1 MKPYELLLRKR
12 KIIRY
17 SCLVFG
23 IIIIFYTA
31 HKLTNNN
38 HNSVQGNYGNLSELD
53 NNSKEFSFQVY
64 KPIFE
69 GFNNSNQAYKISAH
83 NIAKTSDIY
92 LLEIVEGE
100 YHLSANEKITFFS
113 KYGNFND
120 QTKDLHLND
129 HVKIIYGFTEFL
141 GDDININVRDK
152 SFYTQNS
159 VKIFYKDS
167 SVEANSLHMKPKSPI
182 IELQGSV
189 KVVIDLKAL

>member
-1 MKPYELLLRKR
+1 MRPYELLLRKR

-23 IIIIFYTA
+23 IIIISYTA
-31 HKLTNNN
+31 YKLSNNTHNLVQDN
-38 HNSVQGNYGNLSELD
+38 HVNLSELD
-53 NNSKEFSFQVY
+53 NNSKEFSFQVN

-83 NIAKTSDIY
+83 NIAKTSDTY
-92 LLEIVEGE
+92 LLEEVEGE
-100 YHLSANEKITFFS
+100 YYLSPNEKIIFFS

-129 HVKIIYGFTEFL
+129 HVKIIYGATEFF
-141 GDDININVRDK
+141 GYDININVRDK

-159 VKIFYKDS
+159 VKIFYKES
-167 SVEANSLHMKPKSPI
+167 SIEANSLHMKPKSPI

-189 KVVIDLKAL
+189 KVIIDLKTS